1 MKRSARSPLI
11 PLALL
16 LAVSCGSDDERGA
29 GFPGGGAA
37 GGSAAGG
44 GSLAGLG
51 AGGSSAGGR
60 PSGTGGPD
68 DLCEVQTVGSGRLAP
83 DILIVLDRSLSMRPD
98 DGSVNRWDPSVSA
111 VKAIT
116 SQLES
121 RVAFGLMTFSGGGGG
136 GRGGGGNLSCG
147 AGNVNVDVAQNT
159 AGEIAQALDGIQPA
173 GATPTAITMQAARDY
188 LQNLQGGPDDR
199 PAPKY
204 VLLIT
209 DGAPNCTN
217 GQPPMGGSASA
228 PGSQEPAQ
236 VDATVAV
243 IEEMA
248 SRGFRTYVLG
258 YDTQNDAS
266 LRDALDRMARAGGT
280 GDRAHRPVGDESSL
294 VSTFQSITGNVL
306 SCEFVLE
313 EAVADKSYV
322 KVLFDG
328 KQLNVDDSNGW
339 VLAGDNRTVTLQ
351 GRACASAKQEGH
363 TISVSVQC
371 VPVGPIF

>member
-1 MKRSARSPLI
+1 MNRSAKSALI
-11 PLALL
+11 PLALS
-16 LAVSCGSDDERGA
+16 LAVGCGSDDERGA
-29 GFPGGGAA
+29 GFPGGGGAGGSVAGGALSGLGA

-44 GSLAGLG
+44 
-51 AGGSSAGGR
+51 R
-60 PSGTGGPD
+60 PSGTSNPD
-68 DLCEVQTVGSGRLAP
+68 ETCEQHTVGSGRTAP
-83 DILIVLDRSLSMRPD
+83 DILIVLDRSLSMKPE

-111 VKAIT
+111 IKEIT

-121 RVAFGLMTFSGGGGG
+121 RVAFGLMTFSGGGNGG
-136 GRGGGGNLSCG
+136 GGGGNLSCA
-147 AGNVNVDVAQNT
+147 AGRVNVDVAENT
-159 AGEIAQALDGIQPA
+159 AGEIAQALDNIRPA
-173 GATPTAITMQAARDY
+173 GATPTAVTMAAARDY
-188 LQNLQGGPDDR
+188 MQNLQGGPDDR

-204 VLLIT
+204 VLLVT

-217 GQPPMGGSASA
+217 GQPPQGGSASA

-236 VDATVAV
+236 VDATVAA

-258 YDTQNDAS
+258 YDTQNDAA

-280 GDRAHRPVGDESSL
+280 GDRAHRPVGDEASL

-306 SCEFVLE
+306 SCEFVLDE
-313 EAVADKSYV
+313 PVLDKSYV

-328 KQLNVDDSNGW
+328 KQLNVDDANGW
-339 VLAGDNRTVTLQ
+339 SLSGDGRTVTLQ
-351 GRACASAKQEGH
+351 GRSCASAKQEGH

>member
-1 MKRSARSPLI
+1 MALS
-11 PLALL
+11 LL
-16 LAVSCGSDDERGA
+16 LAASCGSEDERGA
-29 GFPGGGAA
+29 GFPGGGGA
-37 GGSAAGG
+37 GGSVAGG
-44 GSLAGLG
+44 GLAGLG
-51 AGGSSAGGR
+51 VGGSPAGGR

-68 DLCEVQTVGSGRLAP
+68 DTCEVQTVGTGRLAP
-83 DILIVLDRSLSMRPD
+83 DILIVLDRSLSMKPD

-116 SQLES
+116 SQLQA

-136 GRGGGGNLSCG
+136 GRGGGGNLSCA
-147 AGNVNVDVAQNT
+147 AGSVNVDVAQNT
-159 AGEIAQALDGIQPA
+159 ANEIAQALDGIQPA
-173 GATPTAITMQAARDY
+173 GATPTAVTMEAANDY
-188 LQNLQGGPDDR
+188 MTNLQGGPDDR
-199 PAPKY
+199 PSPKF
-204 VLLIT
+204 VLLVT

-217 GQPPMGGSASA
+217 GQPPQGGNMSAT
-228 PGSQEPAQ
+228 GSQEAAQ
-236 VDATVAV
+236 VDATVSV

-258 YDTQNDAS
+258 YDTQNDAT

-280 GDRAHRPVGDESSL
+280 GDRAHRPVGDEASL

-313 EAVADKSYV
+313 EAVLDKSYV

-328 KQLNVDDSNGW
+328 KQLNVDDANGW
-339 VLAGDNRTVTLQ
+339 VLNGDKRTVTLQ

-371 VPVGPIF
+371 VPVGPLF